1 MPVGALTSHLDVA
14 QVVLYAFWIF
24 FAILILYLRREDRR
38 EGYPLVSE
46 PRGGSETPG
55 WFMIPDKKVFR
66 LFHGGTVT
74 SPQSVPMSQKERPIK
89 AVPASSF
96 GGSPLIPTGNP
107 MIDGVGPASWVLRSN
122 TPDLTVDGLTRI
134 APLRVANDFKV
145 DEHDRDPRG
154 FTVIGADGVAAG
166 TVRDIWVDRSEVL
179 IRYLEVELRGGKR
192 VLLPITF
199 AKVNQGKGTVKVESI
214 LASQFASAPTLASPD
229 RVTLLEE
236 DKVVAYYGG
245 GILYAE
251 PSRQEPLL

>member
-1 MPVGALTSHLDVA
+1 MPTGALTSHLDVA

-24 FAILILYLRREDRR
+24 FALLIIYLRREDRR

-55 WFMIPDKKVFR
+55 WFMLPDKKIFR
-66 LFHGGTVT
+66 LFHGGEVT
-74 SPQSVPMSQKERPIK
+74 SPQSVTNKERPIK
-89 AVPASSF
+89 AVPSSPY

-107 MIDGVGPASWVLRSN
+107 MLDGVGPGSWVQRSN
-122 TPDLTVDGLTRI
+122 TPDLTVEGLTRI
-134 APLRVANDFKV
+134 APLRVANEYSI

-154 FTVIGADGVAAG
+154 FTVIGADGEVGG
-166 TVRDIWVDRSEVL
+166 TVRDVWVDRSEVL
-179 IRYLEVELRGGKR
+179 IRYLEVEVKGGKR
-192 VLLPITF
+192 VLLPMNF
-199 AKVNQGKGTVKVESI
+199 SKVDQGKGRVKVESI
-214 LASQFASAPTLASPD
+214 LGSQFANAPTLANPD

-245 GILYAE
+245 GTLYAE

>member
-1 MPVGALTSHLDVA
+1 MPVGALTTHLDVA

-46 PRGGSETPG
+46 PRGGTETPG
-55 WFMIPDKKVFR
+55 WFMLPDKKVFR
-66 LFHGGTVT
+66 LYHGGTST
-74 SPQSVPMSQKERPIK
+74 SPQTVTKERPIK
-89 AVPASSF
+89 AVPASTF

-107 MIDGVGPASWVLRSN
+107 MLDGVGPGSWVLRKN
-122 TPDLTVDGLTRI
+122 EPDLTVEGLTRI
-134 APLRVANDFKV
+134 APLRVANDYKV

-154 FTVIGADGVAAG
+154 FTVIGADGVVAG
-166 TVRDIWVDRSEVL
+166 TIRDIWVDRSEVL
-179 IRYLEVELRGGKR
+179 IRYLEVEVKGGKR
-192 VLLPITF
+192 VLLPMPF

-214 LASQFASAPTLASPD
+214 LASQFASAPTLSSPD
-229 RVTLLEE
+229 RVTLQEE
-236 DKVVAYYGG
+236 DKVAAYYGG

>member
-46 PRGGSETPG
+46 PRGGNETPG
-55 WFMIPDKKVFR
+55 WFMIPDKKVFK
-66 LFHGGTVT
+66 LFHGGTAT
-74 SPQSVPMSQKERPIK
+74 SPQSVPASQKERPIK
-89 AVPASSF
+89 AVPASTF

-107 MIDGVGPASWVLRSN
+107 MLDGVGPGSWVQRSN

-134 APLRVANDFKV
+134 APMRVANDFQV

-154 FTVIGADGVAAG
+154 FTVIGADGVVAG
-166 TVRDIWVDRSEVL
+166 TVRDLWVDRSEVL
-179 IRYLEVELRGGKR
+179 IRYLEVEVKGGKR

-199 AKVNQGKGTVKVESI
+199 AKINQGKGIVKVESI
-214 LASQFASAPTLASPD
+214 LGSQFASAPTISSPD
-229 RVTLLEE
+229 RITRLEE
-236 DKVVAYYGG
+236 DKVAAYYGG

>member
-1 MPVGALTSHLDVA
+1 MPVGALTTHLDVA

-74 SPQSVPMSQKERPIK
+74 SPQSVPASQKERPIK
-89 AVPASSF
+89 AVPSSPF

-107 MIDGVGPASWVLRSN
+107 MLDGVGPGSWVQRSN
-122 TPDLTVDGLTRI
+122 TPDLTVEGLTRI
-134 APLRVANDFKV
+134 APLRVANDFQV

-154 FTVIGADGVAAG
+154 FKVIGADGVVAG
-166 TVRDIWVDRSEVL
+166 TVRDIWVDRSEVT
-179 IRYLEVELRGGKR
+179 IRYLEVEVKGGKR

-199 AKVNQGKGTVKVESI
+199 AKINQGKGTVKVESI
-214 LASQFASAPTLASPD
+214 LGSQFAAAPTLSSPD

>member
-46 PRGGSETPG
+46 PRGGKETPG
-55 WFMIPDKKVFR
+55 WFMLPDKKVFK
-66 LFHGGTVT
+66 LFHGGSVT
-74 SPQSVPMSQKERPIK
+74 SPQSVPVSQKERPLK
-89 AVPASSF
+89 AVPASTF
-96 GGSPLIPTGNP
+96 GGSPMIPTGNP
-107 MIDGVGPASWVLRSN
+107 MLDGVGPGSWVLRSN
-122 TPDLTVDGLTRI
+122 TPDLTVEGLTRI

-154 FTVIGADGVAAG
+154 FTVIGADGVVGG
-166 TVRDIWVDRSEVL
+166 TVRDIWVDRSEVP
-179 IRYLEVELRGGKR
+179 IRYLEVEAKGGKR

-199 AKVNQGKGTVKVESI
+199 SKINQGKGTVKVEFI
-214 LASQFASAPTLASPD
+214 LGSQFTSAPTLSSPD

-236 DKVVAYYGG
+236 DRIVAYYGG

>member
-46 PRGGSETPG
+46 PRGGRETPG

-66 LFHGGTVT
+66 LYHGGTVT

-89 AVPASSF
+89 AVPASPF

-107 MIDGVGPASWVLRSN
+107 MLDGVGPGSWVLRSN
-122 TPDLTVDGLTRI
+122 TPDLTVEGLIRI
-134 APLRVANDFKV
+134 APLRVANEFSI

-154 FTVIGADGVAAG
+154 FTVIGADGAVAG
-166 TVRDIWVDRSEVL
+166 TVRDVWVDRSEVL
-179 IRYLEVELRGGKR
+179 IRYLEVEVKGGKR

-199 AKVNQGKGTVKVESI
+199 AKIDQGKGRVKVESI
-214 LASQFASAPTLASPD
+214 LGKPVRLGAD
-229 RVTLLEE
+229 IV
-236 DKVVAYYGG
+236 
-245 GILYAE
+245 E
-251 PSRQEPLL
+251 PRPHHAA